1 MLDIAFIKVSIV
13 LNVKAN
19 ANTKI
24 DIINRKFLESI
35 KSKKAKSGITFEFKE
50 KSMVDEVSPNYF
62 KTGEQ
67 AEGAK
72 DFLEKRKPNFKKFR

>member
-24 DIINRKFLESI
+24 DIINRKFFDSI

-50 KSMVDEVSPNYF
+50 KEISPVYPIH
-62 KTGEQ
+62 KTINNVIIE
-67 AEGAK
+67 E
-72 DFLEKRKPNFKKFR
+72 

>member
-24 DIINRKFLESI
+24 DIINRKFLI
-35 KSKKAKSGITFEFKE
+35 ILNQKKLNQELLS
-50 KSMVDEVSPNYF
+50 N
-62 KTGEQ
+62 
-67 AEGAK
+67 
-72 DFLEKRKPNFKKFR
+72 LKKKK